1 MSEGKSRL
9 CVSCRKSIDEFI
21 GTHTGR
27 AGWQVKATREGW
39 KSPEDMRDKVREALI
54 ESQAEHPN
62 IPLVHINAILNK
74 LVPETR
80 QEGEKE

>member
-39 KSPEDMRDKVREALI
+39 TKPEQTKGMLYEALSMSSKGYGWTEI
-54 ESQAEHPN
+54 
-62 IPLVHINAILNK
+62 IDK
-74 LVPETR
+74 LVPET
-80 QEGEKE
+80 QQEKEGD